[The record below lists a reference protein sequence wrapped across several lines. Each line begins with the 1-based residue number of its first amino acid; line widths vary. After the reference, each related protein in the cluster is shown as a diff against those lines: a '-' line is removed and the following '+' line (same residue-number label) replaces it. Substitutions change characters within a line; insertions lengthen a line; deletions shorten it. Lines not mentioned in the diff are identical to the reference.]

1 MIHDLIALQTNNNPS
16 DKNITALERYLILCL
31 GFVFAAMLEFAVVL
45 FVTFQLGM
53 YRKQFDNIAFII
65 FGVIFIFFNVGYWI

>member
-1 MIHDLIALQTNNNPS
+1 MICGLFVLQTNNNPS
-16 DKNITALERYLILCL
+16 DKNITSLERYLIVCL
-31 GFVFAAMLEFAVVL
+31 GFVFTAMLEFAVVL

-65 FGVIFIFFNVGYWI
+65 FGVIFILFNLGYWM

>member
-16 DKNITALERYLILCL
+16 DKNITALERYLIVCL
-31 GFVFAAMLEFAVVL
+31 GFVFTAMLEFAVVL
-45 FVTFQLGM
+45 FITFQLGM

-65 FGVIFIFFNVGYWI
+65 FVVIFVLFNSAYWI